1 MSDMEFDV
9 SISSMTNGRYVR
21 FPLWLSRALEA
32 QGFNQ
37 VHGTVTD
44 DGILLR
50 PYRTA
55 TVKNQRMEPVELPD
69 WSNS

>member
-1 MSDMEFDV
+1 MEFDV

-50 PYRTA
+50 PYKSNSTRT
-55 TVKNQRMEPVELPD
+55 RMEPVELPD
-69 WSNS
+69 WSKP